1 MINNFRGKWFF
12 LSNFYPCL
20 IEHRGIKYPS
30 VEHYYVAMKIND
42 MQLIN
47 GVYYTPND
55 FREFISKIEP
65 ASEVK
70 KISKKLKLRNNWDR
84 KKIDFMKWGL
94 KEKFK
99 DEKLSELLL
108 STGEEDLVE
117 GNWWHD
123 NIWGSCYCYK
133 CGNTGENLLGK
144 LLMEIREEIKNELPL
159 H

>member
-55 FREFISKIEP
+55 FRELISKIEP

-70 KISKKLKLRNNWDR
+70 KISKKLKLRNNWDE

-99 DEKLSELLL
+99 DEKISELLL

-123 NIWGSCYCYK
+123 NIWGSCYCYQ

-144 LLMEIREEIKNELPL
+144 LLMEIREEIKNKGV
-159 H
+159 